1 MTEGALGRELASSL
15 SLQERKDLRAKHPS
29 LGGVEFGNRTRKGR
43 AKPGEKKTTIVFGE
57 NKKGAGAAAELHNLR
72 MLLKD
77 TEQEIAADEESC
89 KEMRRHI
96 AALEVEKGKIEAKIA
111 EDEKFVAAMCD
122 EKSLGGVMKQF
133 DGMQGF
139 LEKAYNRARGKHKD
153 GIELLK
159 KEFGYHPA
167 YRLGREGEF
176 SATYFTP
183 DPDPTNY
190 T

>member
-1 MTEGALGRELASSL
+1 MTESKLGRELTSTL
-15 SLQERKDLRAKHPS
+15 SLQERKDLRSKHPS
-29 LGGVEFGNRTRKGR
+29 LGGVAFGQQKHTRP
-43 AKPGEKKTTIVFGE
+43 KPGEKKSNIVVFGE

-77 TEQEIAADEESC
+77 TEAEIVADEESC
-89 KEMRRHI
+89 KEMKRHI
-96 AALEVEKGKIEAKIA
+96 MALEVEKGKIAAKVA
-111 EDEKFVAAMCD
+111 EDEAFVAAMTD

-190 T
+190 G